1 MRRTGIGAILLLAI
15 AAIGSCSFG
24 EDDGK
29 LVAYFR
35 DVGDLV
41 ERSTV
46 QIADVEV
53 GTVQDI
59 ELVMQDGE
67 MLARVSMSV
76 AKSTNVPAEGLQAVV
91 RQTSLL
97 GEQFVELV
105 PAGTGPPYL
114 GDGEVTI
121 TVDQTDKRVDVE
133 TFLADLSGL
142 IGSGGLEDLNRFT
155 NAQAMIL
162 EDRGSRLGA
171 TLDELATFTRTLAD
185 RRIDVGR
192 AIDGLAGASR
202 TLATNQATLDQFLDS
217 LEEANALLADQGDEL
232 GDLFRGLSRFGTVN
246 ARFLARHED
255 AINRGFKALEPVLR
269 GLAGTEDELRS
280 DIEKLRLFLE
290 LFPRSAGGGPGDRG
304 KGDYIQADAVVCEV
318 LAQCDTRGEKGD
330 VPGEGSR

>member
-1 MRRTGIGAILLLAI
+1 MSRSRAVTLLVLV
-15 AAIGSCSFG
+15 AAVLGSCSFG
-24 EDDGK
+24 DDGGK
-29 LVAYFR
+29 LIVYFR

-59 ELVMQDGE
+59 DLVMQNGE
-67 MLARVSMSV
+67 MLARVTMSV
-76 AKSTNVPAEGLQAVV
+76 AESTQVPAEGLQAVV

-105 PAGTGPPYL
+105 PGGSGPPFV
-114 GDGEVTI
+114 GDGEI
-121 TVDQTDKRVDVE
+121 TVTVDRTDKRVDVE

-162 EDRGSRLGA
+162 EGRGDRFGE
-171 TLDELATFTRTLAD
+171 TLDELATFTGVLAD
-185 RRIDVGR
+185 RRADVGR

-202 TLATNQATLDQFLDS
+202 TLAENRATLDQFLDS

-246 ARFLARHED
+246 ARFLARHEN
-255 AINRGFKALEPVLR
+255 AINRGFKALEPVLH
-269 GLAGTEDELRS
+269 GLAGAQSELRS
-280 DIEKLRLFLE
+280 DIEKLRVFLD
-290 LFPRSAGGGPGDRG
+290 LFPRSMGGGPGDRG

-318 LAQCDTRGEKGD
+318 LADCHTRGEKGD

>member
-1 MRRTGIGAILLLAI
+1 MTRARTAILLFLVLS
-15 AAIGSCSFG
+15 AAGSCSFG
-24 EDDGK
+24 DDGGR
-29 LVAYFR
+29 LIAYFR

-59 ELVMQDGE
+59 DLVMQDGE
-67 MLARVSMSV
+67 MLARVTMSV
-76 AKSTNVPAEGLQAVV
+76 PVSTQVPAEGLQAIV

-97 GEQFVELV
+97 GEQFVELL
-105 PAGTGPPYL
+105 PGGAGPPYV
-114 GDGEVTI
+114 GDGDVTV
-121 TVDQTDKRVDVE
+121 TVDHTDKRVDVE
-133 TFLADLSGL
+133 TFLSDLSGL

-155 NAQAMIL
+155 SAQAMIL
-162 EDRGSRLGA
+162 EDRGRRFGE
-171 TLDELATFTRTLAD
+171 TLDELATFTGALAD
-185 RRIDVGR
+185 RRTDVGR

-202 TLATNQATLDQFLDS
+202 TLADNRATLDRFLDS
-217 LEEANALLADQGDEL
+217 LQDANALLAEQGDEL

-246 ARFLARHED
+246 ARFLARHEN
-255 AINRGFKALEPVLR
+255 AINRGFEALEPVLD
-269 GLAGTEDELRS
+269 GLAGAESELRS

-290 LFPRSAGGGPGDRG
+290 LFPRSMGGGPGDRG

-318 LAQCDTRGEKGD
+318 LAQCNTRGEKGD